1 MRDDIR
7 TFGQDLTDFDDRP
20 ESLEEASQPNG
31 HGLFADLASAR
42 LPVRIDTWDA
52 NKRLEQFDDGA
63 RLIHAKR

>member
-1 MRDDIR
+1 MRDDIG
-7 TFGQDLTDFDDRP
+7 TIGQDLTQLDDRP
-20 ESLEEASQPNG
+20 HSLEEASQPNG

-42 LPVRIDTWDA
+42 LPVWIHTWDA